1 MAAYIQRDVY
11 LQKLIDSRL
20 NGDVKVV
27 TDQEGAVNLGF

>member
-1 MAAYIQRDVY
+1 MEKYVQRDIY

-27 TDQEGAVNLGF
+27 TGQDDAASRGY